1 MPLSPSKAEDEFQ
14 EELQWLSEEKVVFT
28 TSRHEQKVSET
39 ASAVYIITQEDIR
52 RSGANCIPELLRMA
66 PGVNVA
72 RIDANKWAI
81 SMRGFNNRY
90 ANQLLILIDGRSVYT
105 PLFAGTYW
113 DVQDTL
119 LEDCVLR

>member
-1 MPLSPSKAEDEFQ
+1 
-14 EELQWLSEEKVVFT
+14 
-28 TSRHEQKVSET
+28 
-39 ASAVYIITQEDIR
+39 
-52 RSGANCIPELLRMA
+52 MA
-66 PGVNVA
+66 PGVNVV

-90 ANQLLILIDGRSVYT
+90 ANQLLVLIDGRSVYT

-119 LEDCVLR
+119 LEDIERV

>member
-1 MPLSPSKAEDEFQ
+1 
-14 EELQWLSEEKVVFT
+14 
-28 TSRHEQKVSET
+28 
-39 ASAVYIITQEDIR
+39 
-52 RSGANCIPELLRMA
+52 MA

-90 ANQLLILIDGRSVYT
+90 ANQLLVLIDGRSVYT

-119 LEDCVLR
+119 LEY